1 MIFPKN
7 KKTPS
12 SKEDEVLSRGT
23 TSIRLKYAIFTALS
37 VATALHLK
45 VSLKPLWT
53 SHCAYILI
61 RCFNIPR
68 CNRRSCQALSVPPA
82 MLFTSVT
89 KNSSSLPLQSH
100 IPSAFPHSLAAN
112 PASMLRNHTGFK
124 NLSVKF
130 PQMYSL
136 FLSVFLFC
144 ISKIS
149 TEAGESQ
156 VLSPAFCFP
165 CKALI
170 SSLQT

>member
-7 KKTPS
+7 KKPHLLT
-12 SKEDEVLSRGT
+12 KRRRGIIPWYHFY
-23 TSIRLKYAIFTALS
+23 SLKIRHFHCIKCCHC
-37 VATALHLK
+37 LHLQ

-61 RCFNIPR
+61 RRFNIPR
-68 CNRRSCQALSVPPA
+68 CNRRSCQVLSVPPA
-82 MLFTSVT
+82 TLFISVT

-100 IPSAFPHSLAAN
+100 VPSAFPHSLAAN

-124 NLSVKF
+124 NLSVEF

-156 VLSPAFCFP
+156 VLSPAFMRVI
-165 CKALI
+165 L
-170 SSLQT
+170 